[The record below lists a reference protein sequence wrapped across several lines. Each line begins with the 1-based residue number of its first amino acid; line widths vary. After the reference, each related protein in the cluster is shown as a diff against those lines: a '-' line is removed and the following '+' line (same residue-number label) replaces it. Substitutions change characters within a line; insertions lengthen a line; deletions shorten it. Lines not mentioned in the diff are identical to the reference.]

1 MKRLLLSAFTV
12 LMLLGCGERKQASD
26 SSNEGIPRKMGSKM
40 MEKANML
47 QMNTVLSFM

>member
-26 SSNEGIPRKMGSKM
+26 SSNEGTNTSQQAENNSK
-40 MEKANML
+40 KDGV
-47 QMNTVLSFM
+47 QK